1 MAVDAG
7 AAYQA
12 IQLATG
18 RDVSRETIERL
29 EKYRQLLEKWQKS
42 INLVGPSTIPEFWT
56 RHVADSAQLMT
67 LVPKTARK
75 WVDLG
80 SGGGFPGLV
89 VAQLWAERAPEA
101 AAIVHLVESDGRKC
115 AFLRTVI
122 RETGAPAAVHEG
134 RIETLIAEKPDI
146 FAGVDV
152 VSARALA
159 PLPKLLDLSTP
170 YFDIHTIGVFMK
182 GQGWEE
188 ELTQAQQYWN
198 INPKIVPSRTDKA
211 GKIIVCQHPVRHHGP
226 IGKS

>member
-1 MAVDAG
+1 MAGDDAAG
-7 AAYQA
+7 RAA
-12 IQLATG
+12 IQLAMA
-18 RDVSRETIERL
+18 RDVSRETILRL
-29 EKYRQLLEKWQKS
+29 ETYRQLLEKWQQT

-56 RHVADSAQLMT
+56 RHVADSAQLLT

-89 VAQLWAERAPEA
+89 IAQIWAERAPEE

-134 RIETLIAEKPDI
+134 RIEDLIAQKPDV
-146 FAGVDV
+146 FAGTDI

-170 YFDIHTIGVFMK
+170 YFDIHTIGMFMK
-182 GQGWEE
+182 GQGWQD

-198 INPKIVPSRTDKA
+198 INPKVVSSRTDKA

-226 IGKS
+226 IGTS

>member
-1 MAVDAG
+1 MVGDDAAG
-7 AAYQA
+7 RAA
-12 IQLATG
+12 IQLAMA
-18 RDVSRETIERL
+18 RDVSRETILRL
-29 EKYRQLLEKWQKS
+29 ETYRQLLEKWQQT

-56 RHVADSAQLMT
+56 RHVADSAQLLT

-89 VAQLWAERAPEA
+89 IAQIWAERAPEE

-134 RIETLIAEKPDI
+134 RIEDLIAQKPDV
-146 FAGVDV
+146 FAGTDI

-170 YFDIHTIGVFMK
+170 YFDIHTIGMFMK
-182 GQGWEE
+182 GQGWQD

-198 INPKIVPSRTDKA
+198 INPKVVSSRTDKA

-226 IGKS
+226 IGTS

>member
-1 MAVDAG
+1 
-7 AAYQA
+7 
-12 IQLATG
+12 L
-18 RDVSRETIERL
+18 
-29 EKYRQLLEKWQKS
+29 
-42 INLVGPSTIPEFWT
+42 
-56 RHVADSAQLMT
+56 T

-89 VAQLWAERAPEA
+89 IAQIWAERAPEE

-134 RIETLIAEKPDI
+134 RIEDLIAQKPDV
-146 FAGVDV
+146 FAGTDI

-170 YFDIHTIGVFMK
+170 YFDIHTIGMFMK
-182 GQGWEE
+182 GQGWQD

-198 INPKIVPSRTDKA
+198 INPKVVSSRTDKA

-226 IGKS
+226 IGTS